1 MTLTTVCGQRID
13 YTLRLGNVR
22 LPGNDDAGSGMGKT
36 GGRSDT
42 DTARAPK
49 NHCYFSF
56 EMIRQLSLL
65 LT

>member
-1 MTLTTVCGQRID
+1 
-13 YTLRLGNVR
+13 
-22 LPGNDDAGSGMGKT
+22 MGKT